1 MPPTGREDAG
11 DLYRGTYSTERLVA
25 AAEVLRRDGW
35 SEEEIRR
42 RVFSPFI
49 VVGPASWSDSW
60 GAPRFGPGSIVRT
73 HEGQDVL
80 CAYGADVL
88 APEDG
93 IIEFDTGLLGGRE
106 ARLHRPAGGFWY
118 FAHLSDWNLATF
130 SNGDLARTGDV
141 IGYCGETGNATVPHV
156 HFGHYG
162 PDGEAID
169 PMGSLVSWLR
179 EAESDLGDLLG
190 GASIRTP
197 GTTTTSTPPSLS
209 TPLETP
215 PLLVSLEGEDAS
227 APMPSA
233 TSGPVDAHAFV
244 AAEGRDGAFALT
256 LIWLAAISF
265 AVASRILGR
274 LVVARKDANVVS
286 AS

>member
-1 MPPTGREDAG
+1 
-11 DLYRGTYSTERLVA
+11 VA
-25 AAEVLRRDGW
+25 AAQVLRREGW

-42 RVFSPFI
+42 QVFSPFI

-60 GAPRFGPGSIVRT
+60 GAPRFGPGSIIRK

-93 IIEFDTGLLGGRE
+93 TIEFGTGLLGGRV
-106 ARLHRPAGGFWY
+106 ARLHRAAGGYWY
-118 FAHLSDWNLATF
+118 FAHLSEWNLERF
-130 SNGDLARTGDV
+130 SNGDPVHTGDV

-156 HFGHYG
+156 HFGHYE

-190 GASIRTP
+190 GASIRIP
-197 GTTTTSTPPSLS
+197 ATTTTATPSSLS

-215 PLLVSLEGEDAS
+215 PLLVSLEGEDSS

-233 TSGPVDAHAFV
+233 TRGSVVVRAFV

-256 LIWLAAISF
+256 LIWVAAISF